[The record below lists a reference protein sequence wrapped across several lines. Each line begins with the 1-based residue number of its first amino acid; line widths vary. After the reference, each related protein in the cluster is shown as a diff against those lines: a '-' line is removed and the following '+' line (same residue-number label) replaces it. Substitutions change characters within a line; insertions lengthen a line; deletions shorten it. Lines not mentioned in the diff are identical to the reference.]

1 MPSHEEPPET
11 PRFGLVD
18 ALAMP
23 VYDLGEGHPFARDR
37 QEALFDLLARMQL
50 VDDDQRMPAP
60 EATRAELELAHD
72 PEYIDMVA
80 ATSVEAPTSEVYEKA
95 LSFGLGTSDNPIAPN
110 QHLAASRVAGA
121 TLDCVRQVISG
132 KLKYAFNPTG
142 GLHHAA
148 HRAASG
154 FCIYNDLVVGIR
166 GARDAGLP
174 RVLYVDFDVHH
185 GDGVEFAFDQD
196 PSVVTVSFHQ
206 SPETLFPGTG
216 LVTDRGKGAGQGSVV
231 NMPFAPHTDD
241 ESWWHC
247 VETVLTATVRQFQPS
262 LIVSQH
268 GCDPHHEDP
277 LAQLQLTTSPMRKAA
292 SLCRVLAN
300 EVCDGHWVATGGGG
314 YQPLRVLPRA
324 WTMVWTEMSG
334 RELPTHLDRSWL
346 DAWQHA
352 SELPLTP
359 TFEDTPIEPSAESRT
374 AAAANEQTLA
384 ILMKSLGC

>member
-185 GDGVEFAFDQD
+185 GDGTFLDPLPNDAGNDPVGEDEVVSRRMAEDEDFAAR
-196 PSVVTVSFHQ
+196 PRIL
-206 SPETLFPGTG
+206 PA
-216 LVTDRGKGAGQGSVV
+216 DRKGAKPLPADPDHGQVV
-231 NMPFAPHTDD
+231 VGVHAEEQVRPVVPGDNNLPSPQVVYRPEEEGANPGLLLTSKPCRLEPPGVHIALTGCPHDVV
-241 ESWWHC
+241 
-247 VETVLTATVRQFQPS
+247 VELF
-262 LIVSQH
+262 
-268 GCDPHHEDP
+268 
-277 LAQLQLTTSPMRKAA
+277 
-292 SLCRVLAN
+292 
-300 EVCDGHWVATGGGG
+300 VC
-314 YQPLRVLPRA
+314 
-324 WTMVWTEMSG
+324 
-334 RELPTHLDRSWL
+334 
-346 DAWQHA
+346 
-352 SELPLTP
+352 
-359 TFEDTPIEPSAESRT
+359 
-374 AAAANEQTLA
+374 
-384 ILMKSLGC
+384 